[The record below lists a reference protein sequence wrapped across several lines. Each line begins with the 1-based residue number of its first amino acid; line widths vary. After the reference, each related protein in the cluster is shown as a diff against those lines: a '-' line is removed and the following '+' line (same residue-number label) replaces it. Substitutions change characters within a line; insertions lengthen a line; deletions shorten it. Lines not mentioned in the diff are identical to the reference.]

1 MLSPLQERVAHIV
14 VGLAESD
21 DFALAGGAALIVRGE
36 VDRRTRDLD
45 FFGPSAAA
53 VDRLVPAAEQ
63 ALISDGLRVERVI
76 DHPGF
81 ARLLVSDGNDQTEL
95 DLGSDARLFPVEE
108 RLGLR
113 VLSGEELA
121 VDKLL
126 ALFGRAEA
134 RDSSTS
140 SPSQGAT
147 GSANCSTSQRRRTE
161 ASTHACSRRCSTRS
175 TGYRG
180 RHSRSTRRGSTNSRS
195 PSARGR
201 SARSTTRVIKSES
214 AASGATA
221 VPISGSVDSGR
232 RAGSSPLRILPTT
245 DSPTGETPCEGS
257 GEVLTFGPELAD
269 RAPMMVAPAG

>member
-1 MLSPLQERVAHIV
+1 MLSPLQEQVAHIV

-53 VDRLVPAAEQ
+53 VDRLVPAAER

-81 ARLLVSDGNDQTEL
+81 ARLLVNDGNDQTEV

-134 RDSSTS
+134 RDFVDLLAVAGRYGLGQLLDLAAEKDRGFDARVFAEMLNKVDRLPRAAFALDEARFNELQVAVSTWKERALDYARE
-140 SPSQGAT
+140 QERIRGF
-147 GSANCSTSQRRRTE
+147 RRD
-161 ASTHACSRRCSTRS
+161 
-175 TGYRG
+175 RG
-180 RHSRSTRRGSTNSRS
+180 PDLGF
-195 PSARGR
+195 GR
-201 SARSTTRVIKSES
+201 
-214 AASGATA
+214 
-221 VPISGSVDSGR
+221 
-232 RAGSSPLRILPTT
+232 
-245 DSPTGETPCEGS
+245 
-257 GEVLTFGPELAD
+257 
-269 RAPMMVAPAG
+269 